1 MAHQF
6 LPLQR
11 LKKNRKTVLSI
22 FKSLNTINF
31 MKKITSKDLSLNKET
46 VSGLDQNSSGKGTTA
61 QSYCGTYTFNE
72 DWCKE
77 TFHSNCLCMSDNI
90 CRTDDDQCESKT
102 CNPSATDGPVCC
114 GPIEQST
121 PTGVCPLTQGNCPDS
136 LEVICE
142 QTIQGENGN
151 TCVRV
156 TEVCDASDNCVHI
169 SIAVE
174 DGYICELMTRDNCEE

>member
-1 MAHQF
+1 MS
-6 LPLQR
+6 
-11 LKKNRKTVLSI
+11 LKKDTVSELSENSANSNNKTVIETCFTCDTCQTRCGQATCPGYSDDPATTCNATY
-22 FKSLNTINF
+22 NT
-31 MKKITSKDLSLNKET
+31 
-46 VSGLDQNSSGKGTTA
+46 V
-61 QSYCGTYTFNE
+61 
-72 DWCKE
+72 
-77 TFHSNCLCMSDNI
+77 CLCASVNM
-90 CRTDDDQCESKT
+90 QCETKA
-102 CNPSATDGPVCC
+102 CNPSATDDPVCC